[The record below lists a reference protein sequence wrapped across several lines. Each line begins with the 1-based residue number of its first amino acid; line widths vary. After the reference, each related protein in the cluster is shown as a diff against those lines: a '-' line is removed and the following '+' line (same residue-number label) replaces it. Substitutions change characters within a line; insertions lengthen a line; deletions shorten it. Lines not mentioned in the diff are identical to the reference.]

1 MFGGLDP
8 WLLLPVNALWIHV
21 ISTASWNPTKVIV
34 KECKRHGPQGHGERR
49 GEERR

>member
-34 KECKRHGPQGHGERR
+34 KEFFKGINTPLEN
-49 GEERR
+49 EEGMEEW